1 MLRIASMKLANA
13 AGRLGRKAA
22 DKLTGTDDELGLI
35 QSIKLSYKAG
45 TKGHKLPIHKASV
58 PHEPDSDVNEF
69 LAAVQATEW
78 YRK

>member
-1 MLRIASMKLANA
+1 MQVANA
-13 AGRLGRKAA
+13 AGRTGRKAA
-22 DKLTGTDDELGLI
+22 DKLTGTKDELGLI
-35 QSIKLSYKAG
+35 QSVKLSYKAG
-45 TKGHKLPIHKASV
+45 TKGHKLPINKPIK